1 MYVSRGYFTSLH
13 FTNMD
18 VHFSEPE
25 DSDVED
31 PPLKKTKGKAP
42 AAGYIGAPPPS
53 MSKSSTFQRRTKAPK

>member
-1 MYVSRGYFTSLH
+1 MLRGLFTSLY
-13 FTNMD
+13 FTNTD
-18 VHFSEPE
+18 FSEPE

-31 PPLKKTKGKAP
+31 PPLKKTKGKAL

>member
-1 MYVSRGYFTSLH
+1 
-13 FTNMD
+13 MD